1 MKMSRLLCFL
11 LTAML
16 LLLTVSAGA
25 SADQNDY
32 YIIGD
37 SDSRYLTEAELWD
50 WQYEALGYIYNELFA
65 RHGRAFRSGETY
77 DVYFRSQAW
86 YSVNPNYRY
95 GLLNKFEQ
103 ANEKLVHQVLQ
114 DMRAQKTV
122 NLAGKPLPRS
132 NEEAELNTVLAFRS
146 YNLSAGQKLD
156 VYTGPGVNY
165 YRSANGKA
173 SVSTNEKVKIA
184 GRENGWLA
192 IEYETNGGSRRVGYV
207 LERSLKEKLD
217 VENLELYYDSGLT
230 VTACSLTDEPD
241 GSQTSLMR
249 LAAETPLTLL
259 GPYTTDGSYNWAYVE
274 VETDQGPVRGFV
286 LVECVTG
293 SPSEY
298 YFEKDAADDGR
309 YDWEDENRYAGEV
322 G

>member
-1 MKMSRLLCFL
+1 MKLSRFFCFL
-11 LTAML
+11 LSAV
-16 LLLTVSAGA
+16 LLLTA
-25 SADQNDY
+25 SAVASGEQNNYD
-32 YIIGD
+32 IIGD

-65 RHGRAFRSGETY
+65 RHGRSFRPGEKY

-86 YSVNPNYRY
+86 YSVNPDYHY

-114 DMRAQKTV
+114 DMRAQKTA
-122 NLAGKPLPRS
+122 NPAGKPLPRS

-146 YNLSAGQKLD
+146 YKLAEGQKLS

-217 VENLELYYDSGLT
+217 VENLEFYNDDGLT
-230 VTACSLTDEPD
+230 ATACSLTDEPD
-241 GSQTSLMR
+241 GSETSLIR

-259 GPYTTDGSYNWAYVE
+259 GPYATDSSYKWAYVE
-274 VETDQGPVRGFV
+274 VETDQGPMRGFV
-286 LVECVTG
+286 LADCVTG

-309 YDWEDENRYAGEV
+309 YDWEDENRYTGEV